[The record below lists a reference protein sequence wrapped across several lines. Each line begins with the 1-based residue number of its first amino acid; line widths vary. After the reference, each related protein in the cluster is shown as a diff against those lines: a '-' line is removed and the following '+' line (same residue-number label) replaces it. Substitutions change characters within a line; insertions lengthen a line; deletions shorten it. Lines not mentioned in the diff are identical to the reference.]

1 MRPIEPSSFPMR
13 LINLLLGIAAALLA
27 AAAIGAIWSL
37 VGLVGAGRAAWVAP
51 LAAVALAWLLRFNNH
66 PPGSV
71 RAIVAAML
79 LVLTAAHA
87 NYLMAAGFIAG
98 QMGLELVDALRIIGV
113 DMALAVTRAH
123 TDAGDVLAYSVA
135 LALAVAMGLRQPGE
149 ATGRRPVRR
158 TKG

>member
-1 MRPIEPSSFPMR
+1 MQPIEPSIFPMR
-13 LINLLLGIAAALLA
+13 LINLVLGVVAALLA
-27 AAAIGAIWSL
+27 AAAIGAVWSL

-51 LAAVALAWLLRFNNH
+51 LAAVMLAWLLRFNSH

-71 RAIVAAML
+71 RAIVAAL
-79 LVLTAAHA
+79 LLALTAAHA

-123 TDAGDVLAYSVA
+123 SDGGDALAYAVA
-135 LALAVAMGLRQPGE
+135 LALAVAMGFRQPGE
-149 ATGRRPVRR
+149 ATGRRQVRR
-158 TKG
+158 TN